1 VSLGHS
7 GASVDETMEAI
18 EAGARHAT
26 HLFNR
31 MTPLMHR
38 APGIAGAVLARDE
51 VAAELICDGYHVHPA
66 MCRVA
71 IAAKSTA
78 GIMAITDGT
87 GGSGLSPG
95 STARLGGREITVTE
109 HAAFLPD
116 GTLAGSTLT
125 MDRAFRTIVSRF
137 ELSIVDAAQLCATTP
152 ARQMGL
158 TGFGVVAEGA
168 VADLAILDADFN
180 VARTFIAGRQV
191 YARRPQGS
199 GLRDQ

>member
-1 VSLGHS
+1 
-7 GASVDETMEAI
+7 
-18 EAGARHAT
+18 
-26 HLFNR
+26 
-31 MTPLMHR
+31 
-38 APGIAGAVLARDE
+38 
-51 VAAELICDGYHVHPA
+51 
-66 MCRVA
+66 
-71 IAAKSTA
+71 
-78 GIMAITDGT
+78 MAITDGT